1 MMSDIIFEG
10 KFLTLYDAKDNDK
23 KAGVIVACGNVHLF
37 LGLDATAELVS
48 GLNQVAY
55 ELFHTRS
62 EIFQ

>member
-1 MMSDIIFEG
+1 MSDVLFEG
-10 KFLTLYDAKDNDK
+10 KFLTLYNAKDDDK
-23 KAGVIVACGNVHLF
+23 KTGVIIACGHVHLF
-37 LGLDATAELVS
+37 LGLDTTAELVS

>member
-1 MMSDIIFEG
+1 MSDVLFEG
-10 KFLTLYDAKDNDK
+10 KFLTLYDAKDDDK

-48 GLNQVAY
+48 GLNRVAY
-55 ELFHTRS
+55 ELFHTRN

>member
-1 MMSDIIFEG
+1 MGDTIFEG
-10 KFLTLYDAKDNDK
+10 KFLTLHEAKDNDSK
-23 KAGVIVACGNVHLF
+23 PGIIVACGNVHLF

-55 ELFHTRS
+55 ELFHTRN

>member
-1 MMSDIIFEG
+1 MSDIIFEG
-10 KFLTLYDAKDNDK
+10 ESLTLYDAKDDNK
-23 KAGVIVACGNVHLF
+23 KTGIIIACGNVHLF

-55 ELFHTRS
+55 ELFHTRN

>member
-1 MMSDIIFEG
+1 MSDIIFEG
-10 KFLTLYDAKDNDK
+10 ESLTLYDAKDDNK
-23 KAGVIVACGNVHLF
+23 KTGIIIACGNVHLF

>member
-1 MMSDIIFEG
+1 MMSDTLFEG

-48 GLNQVAY
+48 GLNRVAY
-55 ELFHTRS
+55 ELFHTRN

>member
-1 MMSDIIFEG
+1 MLSDILFEG
-10 KFLTLYDAKDNDK
+10 KFLTLYDAKDDDK
-23 KAGVIVACGNVHLF
+23 KAGVIIACGNVHLF

-55 ELFHTRS
+55 ELFRTRN